1 MFPGRAGEVDHCE
14 NAHKNVSYEEKKM
27 LKNKNISGRAGEADH
42 CDNASGGEE
51 EVFC

>member
-1 MFPGRAGEVDHCE
+1 M
-14 NAHKNVSYEEKKM
+14 KKKM